1 PGIVDVD
8 TSLEAGKP
16 ELAVYIDRN
25 KASDLGLSA
34 ASVAEAVNLLISGE
48 VDITKFKDEV
58 KGRRY
63 DVRVRLNPE
72 NRMNPDDIGR
82 LYVRAVDGKLV
93 ELKNVVRIV
102 EGGGPSSISR
112 RDRQRSL
119 WLFANLEGKP
129 LGAAMQDLDRI
140 SAKILPPGY
149 TTNYAG
155 EAEEMGK
162 SFKYLMFAIM
172 LGILL
177 AYMILA
183 SQFESF
189 LHPITVLLAMPL
201 SFIGAFGALLI
212 TGKAISI
219 VSFIGLILLMGLV
232 KKNSIL
238 LVDYTNTLRER
249 GLSRREAILQA
260 GPVRLRPI
268 LMTTFAMVFGMLPVA
283 LGIGEGSDV
292 RAPMGITVIGGL
304 LTSLFLTLA
313 VVPAAYDLFDDW
325 KERLLCF
332 LKRGRGADKN
342 GRGDTRGPEEN
353 EVAR

>member
-1 PGIVDVD
+1 MCIRARLRKGLNSIPGMKTTIEDVSMFGGGLRNLPVQYVISGGTYDELRKYTRQIAAEFARTPGIVDVD

-72 NRMNPDDIGR
+72 NRMSPDDIGR
-82 LYVRAVDGKLV
+82 LYVRALDGKLV
-93 ELKNVVRIV
+93 ELRNVVRIV

-129 LGAAMQDLDRI
+129 LGTAMQDLDRI
-140 SAKILPPGY
+140 SAKTLPPGFA
-149 TTNYAG
+149 TQYAG
-155 EAEEMGK
+155 EAEEMGR
-162 SFKYLMFAIM
+162 SFKYLMFAIL

-189 LHPITVLLAMPL
+189 MHPITCLLYTSPSPRDRTRSRMP
-201 SFIGAFGALLI
+201 SSA
-212 TGKAISI
+212 
-219 VSFIGLILLMGLV
+219 
-232 KKNSIL
+232 
-238 LVDYTNTLRER
+238 
-249 GLSRREAILQA
+249 
-260 GPVRLRPI
+260 
-268 LMTTFAMVFGMLPVA
+268 
-283 LGIGEGSDV
+283 
-292 RAPMGITVIGGL
+292 
-304 LTSLFLTLA
+304 
-313 VVPAAYDLFDDW
+313 
-325 KERLLCF
+325 
-332 LKRGRGADKN
+332 
-342 GRGDTRGPEEN
+342 
-353 EVAR
+353 